1 MGNIGSHVDITSGWR
16 GHQAKMPILA
26 GALPI
31 QPLMISQQ
39 ESTGR
44 GQPASMGARTYPH
57 SRRTSM
63 RSVAQI
69 PRLSIAS
76 CLAALLAGAFA
87 RADAADL
94 RVDAIMVK
102 PASPGP
108 S

>member
-1 MGNIGSHVDITSGWR
+1 
-16 GHQAKMPILA
+16 
-26 GALPI
+26 
-31 QPLMISQQ
+31 
-39 ESTGR
+39 
-44 GQPASMGARTYPH
+44 
-57 SRRTSM
+57 M

-87 RADAADL
+87 RADATDL